1 MTFSPTTDPAKDGR
15 TSPRKRFARG
25 QDHLAPQVLQAL
37 LVLQALPA
45 LLAHKALPVL
55 QALPALLVHK
65 ALPALLALSALRD
78 LLAPSSF
85 PRDATKISI
94 FRRESSTLPNTTT
107 MTPELPQCL

>member
-1 MTFSPTTDPAKDGR
+1 MDEHLPGSALPEARTTWP
-15 TSPRKRFARG
+15 
-25 QDHLAPQVLQAL
+25 PQVLQAL

-45 LLAHKALPVL
+45 PSAHKALPVL

-65 ALPALLALSALRD
+65 ALPVLQALLALSALRD